1 MKKSHLKASQK
12 ENIIGTLLA
21 SIPVI
26 GFILFGI
33 IPMVI
38 SLFMSFSDVPTFSIS
53 DMKLYS
59 FKEMFTNYSFVLKDP
74 LFYKSIGNTFYALL
88 SLPLAIIIGLVL
100 AVLLN
105 QNLKGKKIYRTL
117 YFLPYVCSI
126 VAITLMWRTLLDKN
140 YGVINQFL
148 GIFNVEPVAWLTN
161 EKTFM
166 PAMIVMSV
174 WCGVGFNMILYS
186 AALSN
191 INPSYY
197 EAAEIDG
204 ANKFQ
209 KFFKI
214 TVPLLS
220 STTFYLLVVGLI
232 GGLQEFT
239 RFQAINSVNSNLIS
253 PTGPDNAGLTI
264 VFYLY
269 NKAFLTNG
277 GLGIAVAT
285 SWLLAILTTIITIIN
300 FKFSKR
306 WVYDG

>member
-1 MKKSHLKASQK
+1 MLTLPLGMF
-12 ENIIGTLLA
+12 IGLLLA
-21 SIPVI
+21 SYLKNLAKGSKVLRLIYYLPAVSSAVAINIIWRYIFDMDYGILNVI
-26 GFILFGI
+26 FGTN
-33 IPMVI
+33 
-38 SLFMSFSDVPTFSIS
+38 VPWLGTSNKWLIRIAIMIKNTWSAIGGTMLLYLAGLNSIS
-53 DMKLYS
+53 
-59 FKEMFTNYSFVLKDP
+59 E
-74 LFYKSIGNTFYALL
+74 
-88 SLPLAIIIGLVL
+88 
-100 AVLLN
+100 
-105 QNLKGKKIYRTL
+105 
-117 YFLPYVCSI
+117 
-126 VAITLMWRTLLDKN
+126 
-140 YGVINQFL
+140 
-148 GIFNVEPVAWLTN
+148 
-161 EKTFM
+161 
-166 PAMIVMSV
+166 
-174 WCGVGFNMILYS
+174 
-186 AALSN
+186 
-191 INPSYY
+191 SYY

-277 GLGIAVAT
+277 GLGIAAAT

>member
-1 MKKSHLKASQK
+1 
-12 ENIIGTLLA
+12 
-21 SIPVI
+21 
-26 GFILFGI
+26 
-33 IPMVI
+33 
-38 SLFMSFSDVPTFSIS
+38 
-53 DMKLYS
+53 
-59 FKEMFTNYSFVLKDP
+59 
-74 LFYKSIGNTFYALL
+74 
-88 SLPLAIIIGLVL
+88 
-100 AVLLN
+100 
-105 QNLKGKKIYRTL
+105 
-117 YFLPYVCSI
+117 
-126 VAITLMWRTLLDKN
+126 
-140 YGVINQFL
+140 
-148 GIFNVEPVAWLTN
+148 
-161 EKTFM
+161 
-166 PAMIVMSV
+166 MIVMSV

-253 PTGPDNAGLTI
+253 ATGPNNAGLTI

-269 NKAFLTNG
+269 NKAFNSVG
-277 GLGIAVAT
+277 GLGIAAAT

-300 FKFSKR
+300 FKLSKR